1 MHGSKFFHL
10 FSSLFVTTL
19 IVSNIIAVKIG
30 DFGGYFLPV
39 AVVIFP
45 VSYILGDIVT
55 EVYGYAAMRRV
66 IWIGFACNLIA
77 VAAIAVAQLI
87 PPAPFFSGQEAFV
100 SILGS
105 TPRILMASFAAYLIG
120 GFVNSFV
127 MSKMKIRTK
136 GKMLWLRTIGST
148 IVGQGLDSAIFISIA
163 FAGIFTQ
170 AELVTVI
177 LTQWAFKVLF
187 EVAATPLTYVITGSL
202 KKVEKIDAYDK
213 KTNFNPLA
221 F

>member
-77 VAAIAVAQLI
+77 VVTIAVAQLI
-87 PPAPFFSGQEAFV
+87 PPAPFFVGQEAFV
-100 SILGS
+100 TILGS
-105 TPRILMASFAAYLIG
+105 SFRILLASFTAYLVG
-120 GFVNSFV
+120 GFVNSFI
-127 MSKMKIRTK
+127 MSKMKIRMK
-136 GKMLWLRTIGST
+136 GKKLWARTILST

-170 AELVTVI
+170 PELITVV

-187 EVAATPLTYVITGSL
+187 EVIATPVTYVITGSL

-213 KTNFNPLA
+213 NTNFNPLA